1 MAISAAQ
8 ALHDDAKGPD
18 IGTIVHT
25 VTGKKLRRCIV
36 LSPCSHFQ
44 HCERIGIRE
53 SEINQLGMEAI
64 EGHHDVLRLQ
74 IPVNHLL
81 AVNIRK
87 GVADSR
93 QYPVGHFNRQSA
105 IPFQKMTQIFT
116 VYPLHHDAIA
126 GRRMVDESEIL
137 ADIRMLEGETY
148 LKILAEHILVNPETA
163 IARLQRLVDEEAS
176 GPLATVE
183 YSETLRGI
191 PEQFQITGDNAV
203 ILGYVSE
210 KA

>member
-1 MAISAAQ
+1 
-8 ALHDDAKGPD
+8 
-18 IGTIVHT
+18 
-25 VTGKKLRRCIV
+25 
-36 LSPCSHFQ
+36 
-44 HCERIGIRE
+44 
-53 SEINQLGMEAI
+53 
-64 EGHHDVLRLQ
+64 
-74 IPVNHLL
+74 
-81 AVNIRK
+81 
-87 GVADSR
+87 
-93 QYPVGHFNRQSA
+93 
-105 IPFQKMTQIFT
+105 MTQIFT

-163 IARLQRLVDEEAS
+163 IARLQRLVDEKTS

-183 YSETLRGI
+183 YSEALRGI